1 MIANTDNRYGLV
13 ARLFHWTIAIL
24 VLADIALGLLGKF
37 TPRTGDTVAFLQVL
51 YSTHKTIGVT
61 VLSLAVLRV
70 IWAVSQPRPVPIH
83 PERRFETFAAEA
95 AHWVLYAAIFVL
107 PLSGWVMHS
116 AEVGFAPIWWPFTQN
131 LPFIPKSESLAM
143 TAATVHWISG
153 IVLAVTIAAHISGAL
168 KHAVLER
175 DGTLARMWNGREAGN
190 GSATHVKKSAPLL
203 AALVI
208 WAFTIG
214 GALTVFAPAHD
225 VAATSQRSA
234 QQTAGWVVRN
244 GNLSITITQIGA
256 QVTGGFENWQ
266 ADIVY
271 DPETGTGSV
280 KTVIDT
286 TSLTLGS
293 VTDQAKGPEF
303 FDVTNHAQA
312 VFEGDILRIDEAKH
326 TATGTLTLVGQ
337 TFPVTLDFD
346 LELTNGTA
354 TVSGGTLLDRR
365 DFGIG
370 AAYPDESSV
379 GFSVE
384 VLIELTATLI
394 E

>member
-51 YSTHKTIGVT
+51 YSTHKTIGVA

-153 IVLAVTIAAHISGAL
+153 IVLAATIAAHISGAL

-208 WAFTIG
+208 WAFAIG

-234 QQTAGWVVRN
+234 QQTAGWVVQN

-337 TFPVTLDFD
+337 TVPVTLDFD